1 MVLNAGIL
9 SITADMEKGKVT
21 VVGNDRMDVTDL
33 TTVLRKKMPHTYIII
48 DTVTQVDEKK
58 EKEEKDRKKMEEE
71 CKNLWPNII
80 YPPYQYPP
88 YMVESSGQC
97 CQMYIYI
104 VIPMDVCIGDKS
116 KPGVWVCIYIEAY
129 SYLSRRLQWYIL
141 GSSYIHIIINEIKTG
156 CKFCYCRCFIVSP

>member
-1 MVLNAGIL
+1 MHGEGTFELKPYVHMWQILEEFCFEQKVEIKVPMVDEKKKSKVMQIISKQCGIL

-33 TTVLRKKMPHTYIII
+33 TTVLRKKMPHTYVII

-71 CKNLWPNII
+71 CKNLCPNII

-88 YMVESSGQC
+88 YMVESSGVQE
-97 CQMYIYI
+97 
-104 VIPMDVCIGDKS
+104 DVCYK
-116 KPGVWVCIYIEAY
+116 
-129 SYLSRRLQWYIL
+129 
-141 GSSYIHIIINEIKTG
+141 
-156 CKFCYCRCFIVSP
+156 

>member
-88 YMVESSGQC
+88 YMVESSVE
-97 CQMYIYI
+97 I
-104 VIPMDVCIGDKS
+104 
-116 KPGVWVCIYIEAY
+116 
-129 SYLSRRLQWYIL
+129 
-141 GSSYIHIIINEIKTG
+141 SSSLV
-156 CKFCYCRCFIVSP
+156 RS